1 MRSRALR
8 YPLPAYTRYTHLP
21 SLAVKISSARGGW
34 VDPKLLLHAAF
45 PITFVQPGIQ
55 EATRRKPASSVPK
68 RSAEGDRKEKAKQE
82 RARERERE
90 RERERAD
97 LKPLK
102 SGKVSLSRGLIYPQ
116 KLPPRY
122 RFCNIDMQT
131 SSRLAYRALIDF
143 RNVFSAGRRQ

>member
-90 RERERAD
+90 RER
-97 LKPLK
+97 K
-102 SGKVSLSRGLIYPQ
+102 SGFKTLEIWESVVKPWINLSA
-116 KLPPRY
+116 KATAALPV
-122 RFCNIDMQT
+122 
-131 SSRLAYRALIDF
+131 L
-143 RNVFSAGRRQ
+143 